1 MVCVHNYITMDK
13 TIIARELQFQTSR
26 SGGKGGQNVN
36 KVETRVELFFHVAD
50 SQGLSL
56 SEKSRIGRT
65 LANRINKDGF
75 LQLAEQQERSQLL
88 NRERIV
94 KRLFGLLDQAVIPP
108 KKRKATRPPKG
119 AIEQRL
125 QHKKANSEK
134 KALRKKVNPR
144 FRD

>member
-1 MVCVHNYITMDK
+1 MIE
-13 TIIARELQFQTSR
+13 RELHFQTSR

-36 KVETRVELFFHVAD
+36 KVETRVELFFQVSA
-50 SQGLSL
+50 SQGLSAT
-56 SEKSRIGRT
+56 EKSRIGRH

-88 NRERIV
+88 NRERV
-94 KRLFGLLDQAVIPP
+94 VRKLFRLLEQAIIPP

-125 QHKKANSEK
+125 QRKKANGEK